1 MDWLKEVVVDIITC
15 LLIIIAV
22 LINNSILNGIVIAYT
37 ALMLL
42 IKVLVYFGGDTL
54 NLMKK
59 TQTSAPPWFPHLLYG
74 INTGILFAYQWWYIA
89 MAWALI
95 WLFSYLIQRKLEK

>member
-1 MDWLKEVVVDIITC
+1 MDWLKEVVVDITIC

-59 TQTSAPPWFPHLLYG
+59 TQTSAPSWFSHILYG
-74 INTGILFAYQWWYIA
+74 INTGILYGFHWWYTA
-89 MAWALI
+89 TAWALI
-95 WLFSYLIQRKLEK
+95 WLFSYLIQRKLDQ